1 LLSDEAIENG
11 FAGATIGL
19 ECAGKITRM
28 GKNVTQ
34 FAVGERVVGFGPACF
49 ADRVITKAAAISY
62 IPRALSA
69 EAAATIPSTFLTSYY
84 ALVHLGRLAPSEQIL
99 IHGGAG
105 GVGLA
110 AIQVARWCGAEIFA
124 TAGSDEKR
132 ELLRMVGVEHVLDS
146 RSLSFAEDVMTL
158 TNGAGI
164 DMVLNS
170 LAGEAINRNLSIL
183 KPFGRFLEL
192 GKRDF
197 YENTRIGL
205 RPFRNNI
212 TYFGIDADQL
222 MNERPDLTAKLFG
235 EVMGLFEKGLL
246 HALPYTRFEARDVI
260 EAFRFMQQS
269 QQIGKIVV
277 TYRNGIPAENI
288 CVAEPQRA
296 APKGTELQNAEQQ
309 SGAYQN
315 AGLNT
320 PALKLDARACYLVT
334 GGLGGFGL
342 RSALWLA
349 EKGARHLILLG
360 RRGPDTAE
368 ARAGIETLANMGVK
382 VSAYACDI
390 TNAVA
395 LAKAL
400 EPHLPSLKGVIH
412 AAAIIED
419 SLIANLSP
427 AQFER
432 VLSPKLTGALNL
444 DRLTRPQ
451 ALDFFVMYSSA
462 TTLFGNPGQAA
473 YIAANCGLEA
483 LASQRR
489 AQGLAAT
496 CMLWGAIDDAGFLA
510 RNKQVKEALQ
520 HRMGGQALSS
530 AHALEQLEQA
540 ILHNHS
546 NEGVLEL
553 DVAALAKFLPS
564 AQSPRFSELARHGT
578 QREQNDQSTEDI
590 PRLLSELDDAAL
602 AVVFIEMV
610 KHELSQILRIAP
622 DKIDA
627 SKSIYDMGLDSLM
640 GVELVVALEARFGVR
655 LSVMAISENPSI
667 EKLTHRLIDILRAQL
682 NTSDEAAQDMTS
694 SSANKAQANG
704 YDSQVAEL
712 VKLHGSD
719 SSAEEIAAL
728 AESVRAQ
735 THEAG
740 RFLK

>member
-1 LLSDEAIENG
+1 
-11 FAGATIGL
+11 
-19 ECAGKITRM
+19 
-28 GKNVTQ
+28 
-34 FAVGERVVGFGPACF
+34 
-49 ADRVITKAAAISY
+49 
-62 IPRALSA
+62 
-69 EAAATIPSTFLTSYY
+69 
-84 ALVHLGRLAPSEQIL
+84 
-99 IHGGAG
+99 
-105 GVGLA
+105 
-110 AIQVARWCGAEIFA
+110 
-124 TAGSDEKR
+124 
-132 ELLRMVGVEHVLDS
+132 
-146 RSLSFAEDVMTL
+146 
-158 TNGAGI
+158 
-164 DMVLNS
+164 
-170 LAGEAINRNLSIL
+170 
-183 KPFGRFLEL
+183 
-192 GKRDF
+192 
-197 YENTRIGL
+197 
-205 RPFRNNI
+205 
-212 TYFGIDADQL
+212 
-222 MNERPDLTAKLFG
+222 
-235 EVMGLFEKGLL
+235 MGLFEKGLL

-288 CVAEPQRA
+288 CVAEPQSA
-296 APKGTELQNAEQQ
+296 APKGADLQNAELH
-309 SGAYQN
+309 SGAHQN
-315 AGLNT
+315 AAANT

-390 TNAVA
+390 TDAAA
-395 LAKAL
+395 LANIL
-400 EPHLPSLKGVIH
+400 ESHLPALKGVIH
-412 AAAIIED
+412 AAAVIED

-444 DRLTRPQ
+444 DRLTRTQ

-489 AQGLAAT
+489 AQGLVAT

-540 ILHNHS
+540 ILHNH
-546 NEGVLEL
+546 NNDGVLEL
-553 DVAALAKFLPS
+553 DFAALAKFLPS
-564 AQSPRFSELARHGT
+564 AQSPRFSELARLGT

-627 SKSIYDMGLDSLM
+627 GKSIYDMGLDSLM

-735 THEAG
+735 THETG

>member
-1 LLSDEAIENG
+1 
-11 FAGATIGL
+11 
-19 ECAGKITRM
+19 
-28 GKNVTQ
+28 
-34 FAVGERVVGFGPACF
+34 
-49 ADRVITKAAAISY
+49 
-62 IPRALSA
+62 
-69 EAAATIPSTFLTSYY
+69 
-84 ALVHLGRLAPSEQIL
+84 
-99 IHGGAG
+99 
-105 GVGLA
+105 
-110 AIQVARWCGAEIFA
+110 
-124 TAGSDEKR
+124 
-132 ELLRMVGVEHVLDS
+132 
-146 RSLSFAEDVMTL
+146 
-158 TNGAGI
+158 
-164 DMVLNS
+164 
-170 LAGEAINRNLSIL
+170 
-183 KPFGRFLEL
+183 
-192 GKRDF
+192 
-197 YENTRIGL
+197 
-205 RPFRNNI
+205 
-212 TYFGIDADQL
+212 
-222 MNERPDLTAKLFG
+222 
-235 EVMGLFEKGLL
+235 
-246 HALPYTRFEARDVI
+246 
-260 EAFRFMQQS
+260 MQQS

-288 CVAEPQRA
+288 CVAELMQPTYKRQA
-296 APKGTELQNAEQQ
+296 AQQNTE
-309 SGAYQN
+309 
-315 AGLNT
+315 
-320 PALKLDARACYLVT
+320 LKLDGRASYLVT

-368 ARAGIETLANMGVK
+368 ARAGIETLVSMGVT

-390 TNAVA
+390 TDAAA
-395 LAKAL
+395 LAKTL
-400 EPHLPSLKGVIH
+400 EPHLPDLKGVIH
-412 AAAIIED
+412 AAAVIED
-419 SLIANLSP
+419 SLIENLSP

-432 VLSPKLTGALNL
+432 VLSPKLSGALNL
-444 DRLTRPQ
+444 DRLTQQQ

-489 AQGLAAT
+489 AQGRAAT

-510 RNKQVKEALQ
+510 RNQQVKEALQ

-540 ILHNHS
+540 ILHNRN

-553 DVAALAKFLPS
+553 DFAALAKFLPN
-564 AQSPRFSELARHGT
+564 AQSPRFSELARLGT
-578 QREQNDQSTEDI
+578 QREQNDQGTEDI
-590 PRLLSELDDAAL
+590 PRLLNELDDAAL
-602 AVVFIEMV
+602 AMVFMEMV

-622 DKIDA
+622 DKIDV

-682 NTSDEAAQDMTS
+682 NTSDEAAQDVTA

-704 YDSQVAEL
+704 YNAQVAEL

>member
-1 LLSDEAIENG
+1 
-11 FAGATIGL
+11 
-19 ECAGKITRM
+19 M
-28 GKNVTQ
+28 
-34 FAVGERVVGFGPACF
+34 
-49 ADRVITKAAAISY
+49 
-62 IPRALSA
+62 SA
-69 EAAATIPSTFLTSYY
+69 EEAATIPSTFLTSYY
-84 ALVHLGRLAPSEQIL
+84 ALVHLGRLAPGEKIL

-124 TAGSDEKR
+124 TAGSNEKR
-132 ELLRMVGVEHVLDS
+132 ELLRMMGVEHVLDS
-146 RSLSFAEDVMTL
+146 RSLSFAEDIMTL

-222 MNERPDLTAKLFG
+222 MNERPALTAKLFG
-235 EVMGLFEKGLL
+235 EVMVLFEKGLL

-288 CVAEPQRA
+288 CVAESMQPTYKRQA
-296 APKGTELQNAEQQ
+296 AQQDTE
-309 SGAYQN
+309 
-315 AGLNT
+315 
-320 PALKLDARACYLVT
+320 LKLDARASYLVT

-368 ARAGIETLANMGVK
+368 ARAGIETLVSMGVT

-390 TNAVA
+390 TDAAA
-395 LAKAL
+395 LAKTL
-400 EPHLPSLKGVIH
+400 EPHLPDLKGVIH
-412 AAAIIED
+412 AAAVIED
-419 SLIANLSP
+419 SLIENLSP

-432 VLSPKLTGALNL
+432 VLSPKLSGALNL
-444 DRLTRPQ
+444 DRLTQQQ
-451 ALDFFVMYSSA
+451 ALDFFVLYSSA

-489 AQGLAAT
+489 AQGRAAT

-520 HRMGGQALSS
+520 NRMGGQALSS

-540 ILHNHS
+540 ILHDHNL
-546 NEGVLEL
+546 EGVLEL
-553 DVAALAKFLPS
+553 DFAALAKFLPS
-564 AQSPRFSELARHGT
+564 AQSPRFSELARLGT
-578 QREQNDQSTEDI
+578 QREQNEQGTEDI
-590 PRLLSELDDAAL
+590 PRLLSELDAAAL
-602 AVVFIEMV
+602 AVVFMEMV

-627 SKSIYDMGLDSLM
+627 SKSIYDMGLDS
-640 GVELVVALEARFGVR
+640 ATSYR
-655 LSVMAISENPSI
+655 L
-667 EKLTHRLIDILRAQL
+667 
-682 NTSDEAAQDMTS
+682 
-694 SSANKAQANG
+694 G
-704 YDSQVAEL
+704 
-712 VKLHGSD
+712 HG
-719 SSAEEIAAL
+719 
-728 AESVRAQ
+728 
-735 THEAG
+735 
-740 RFLK
+740 